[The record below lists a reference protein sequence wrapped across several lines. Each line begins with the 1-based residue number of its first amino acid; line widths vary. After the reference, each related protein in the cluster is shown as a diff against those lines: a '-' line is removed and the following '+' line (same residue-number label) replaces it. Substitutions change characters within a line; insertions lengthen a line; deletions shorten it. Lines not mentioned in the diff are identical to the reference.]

1 VSTID
6 PVSTCAAELGPGRA
20 DSAAIAEAVRLLT
33 AAENPVVLLGL
44 LASKPANAEAVRA
57 FLDHNKLAVVGTFQS
72 AGAVGEHL
80 LESERSAWT
89 WAWAPSTC
97 GLRAT
102 STASARARC

>member
-44 LASKPANAEAVRA
+44 LASKPANAEAVRD

-80 LESERSAWT
+80 LESESSAWT
-89 WAWAPSTC
+89 WAPSTC

-102 STASARARC
+102 STASVRARC